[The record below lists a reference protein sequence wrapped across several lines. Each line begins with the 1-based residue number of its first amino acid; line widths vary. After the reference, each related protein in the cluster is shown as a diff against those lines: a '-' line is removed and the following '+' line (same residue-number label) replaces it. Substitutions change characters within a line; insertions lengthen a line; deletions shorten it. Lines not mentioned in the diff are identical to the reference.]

1 MQSWVRREKRGFAQ
15 GITHACARLG
25 NAITPPLV
33 AWLMIM
39 LTWRGSFVVLGCVS
53 LIWIAVWFWFYR
65 DDPARHRRITEGDL
79 AVLPPY
85 VPHGREAWP
94 KVPWRRLTARMLPVT
109 VTYFCYGW
117 TLGLFLN
124 WLPSFFL
131 HEYNMKISG
140 SAIFSSGVF
149 FAGVVGD
156 TFGGVVTDAIYRRTG
171 DLRQARRNV
180 IVCGFLGALV
190 FLVPIFFTH
199 DLATVALCLSAAFF
213 CAELVIAPIW
223 AIPMD
228 IAPQFSG
235 TAAGL
240 MNTGSAVAAILSP
253 LTFGFIIDLTGN
265 WELPFIG
272 SIGLLALGLAL
283 SFTMHPDIPFDAAP
297 ARRSGRAQ
305 ALAK

>member
-1 MQSWVRREKRGFAQ
+1 
-15 GITHACARLG
+15 
-25 NAITPPLV
+25 
-33 AWLMIM
+33 
-39 LTWRGSFVVLGCVS
+39 
-53 LIWIAVWFWFYR
+53 
-65 DDPARHRRITEGDL
+65 
-79 AVLPPY
+79 
-85 VPHGREAWP
+85 
-94 KVPWRRLTARMLPVT
+94 MLPVT

-117 TLGLFLN
+117 TLWLFLN

-199 DLATVALCLSAAFF
+199 DLATVALSLSAAFF